1 MSCQHH
7 ASAPATSRPIGR
19 SWTTPISFDAR
30 ASWLSISHCGPRVEA
45 DARALRVA
53 EGGDVGAVGS
63 AVARRPL
70 APVLAVPLGQRR
82 VGREV
87 GQRLALAGAEPVEA
101 LLAVETREQ
110 RLQRLLLEAEDRVA
124 VDASL
129 AVQRR
134 SGVRQARAQV
144 ARQLFPPG
152 QLLDAQEQRV
162 AVAPA
167 RRVVRAGFDR
177 PHRRRGRQRIDHQHA
192 AAQLARP
199 AAEACQIREVAD
211 PPAVARARRVQLGR
225 EAPGAQ
231 IVGQEAAARADDEQ
245 RLVAA
250 APKNAVVTERQ
261 LVRQRAVA
269 VERTRGAVLQHQVGA
284 ARRQPVQRP
293 IAAGQQDAHGVR
305 LVQRRRRG
313 LRRHAHGGLQRG
325 PRFTRGLVSRA
336 ARVVVVLVDS
346 EAVSRHPAVGG

>member
-30 ASWLSISHCGPRVEA
+30 ASWLSISHWVHAWKRM
-45 DARALRVA
+45 RALWRVA
-53 EGGDVGAVGS
+53 EGGDVGAFGA

-70 APVLAVPLGQRR
+70 PPVLAVPLGQRR
-82 VGREV
+82 VGGEV

-110 RLQRLLLEAEDRVA
+110 RLQRLLLEGEDRVA

-144 ARQLFPPG
+144 ARQLVPPG

-250 APKNAVVTERQ
+250 AREECGGN
-261 LVRQRAVA
+261 
-269 VERTRGAVLQHQVGA
+269 RTAARPA
-284 ARRQPVQRP
+284 ARRRRRADAWCRPPAPGRRRPPPVRAATDRRR
-293 IAAGQQDAHGVR
+293 AAGRA
-305 LVQRRRRG
+305 RRPARP
-313 LRRHAHGGLQRG
+313 AAA
-325 PRFTRGLVSRA
+325 PRVSGATPMAACNA
-336 ARVVVVLVDS
+336 ARVS
-346 EAVSRHPAVGG
+346 REVSCRVPRASW